1 MFVLV
6 WMVWRCNASD
16 ARRRLTGPPLKASLT
31 GKLFAFG
38 GVLHESSP
46 TCATHEALVER
57 REHGQH
63 DAVLP
68 LPVHDRPDLQG
79 DP

>member
-1 MFVLV
+1 
-6 WMVWRCNASD
+6 MVWQCNAGD
-16 ARRRLTGPPLKASLT
+16 ARRSLPDPPLKAALT
-31 GKLFAFG
+31 GKLLAFG

-57 REHGQH
+57 REHGRH

-68 LPVHDRPDLQG
+68 FPVHDRPDLQG